1 MAFISFTS
9 SHPPLSSASPSHG
22 ASQGISHHKFSG
34 DSRESPTAAHSLPPA
49 IYALFQPIHI
59 ALTHDSH
66 VGEDG
71 SFSD

>member
-22 ASQGISHHKFSG
+22 ASQGISHHKSSG
-34 DSRESPTAAHSLPPA
+34 DSGESPTAAHSLPPA
-49 IYALFQPIHI
+49 IYVLLQHFI

-66 VGEDG
+66 VSGDC